1 MQTEASNEIKL
12 DFWLKTKMS
21 IHEEPHLNITNNY
34 LQEYQHLDNTKS
46 ALLKPIWK
54 TLIQNSSNESFVSAT
69 TPVTTKPIFSRD
81 YQVTKE
87 MKIDKTND
95 LF

>member
-1 MQTEASNEIKL
+1 MHADATNEIKL
-12 DFWLKTKMS
+12 DFRIKTKFS
-21 IHEEPHLNITNNY
+21 IHEEPHLNIQNNY

-46 ALLKPIWK
+46 ALLKPIRK
-54 TLIQNSSNESFVSAT
+54 TLIQNSSNESFISAT
-69 TPVTTKPIFSRD
+69 TPVTTKQIFSRD
-81 YQVTKE
+81 YQVTKD